1 MSKKYRHWKSFHWQD
16 LIKEKKYNGIRYAFQ
31 KMNKNY
37 LLKNRCYFVKKL
49 YKSKVLND
57 IKEETSQMSINRE
70 QTKFSGIV
78 IKQ

>member
-1 MSKKYRHWKSFHWQD
+1 
-16 LIKEKKYNGIRYAFQ
+16 
-31 KMNKNY
+31 MNKNY